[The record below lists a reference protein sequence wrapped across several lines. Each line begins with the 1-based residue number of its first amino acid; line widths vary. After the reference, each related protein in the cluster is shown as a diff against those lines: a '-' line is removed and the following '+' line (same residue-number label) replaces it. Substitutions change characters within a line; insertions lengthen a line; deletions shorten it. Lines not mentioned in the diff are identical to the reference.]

1 MKQGILFKEL
11 QSVIQSMT
19 TLDRVSGAVLV
30 DHNGSILFKN
40 INTDILL
47 PKSIAACAK
56 SLLSISTGQ
65 FKYAA
70 LMQQD
75 HSSILIFPMHG
86 PTFFGVLVT
95 AAEGNN
101 QTSLLAQKIHTL
113 LTDKKLLYDGAV
125 SKRR

>member
-1 MKQGILFKEL
+1 MNQEILFKEI

-19 TLDRVSGAVLV
+19 TLDRVSGVVLV

-40 INTDILL
+40 INTSILL

-56 SLLSISTGQ
+56 SLLSINTGQ

-75 HSSILIFPMHG
+75 HSSILIFPVQG
-86 PTFFGVLVT
+86 PTFFGVLVQ
-95 AAEGNN
+95 AADGHNP
-101 QTSLLAQKIHTL
+101 TSLLAQKIQTL
-113 LTDKKLLYDGAV
+113 LTDKKLLYGGTV